1 MQLNP
6 ATPPPGWP
14 TEAEY
19 NPDAA
24 PAPKPVLPPG
34 MVWAMAGDGSVI
46 PAYAMQPE
54 PDKTPAH
61 SPPQKDV
68 WPPRLLAG
76 GISTGVVIG
85 AIGYAGPGL
94 GQAGHAVE
102 MAGIGVG
109 IACASVGALVM
120 LVKGG
125 MGRQAG
131 QHVNVSVNVTNT
143 AHGGSATA
151 KSRGSRR

>member
-1 MQLNP
+1 MQYDRP
-6 ATPPPGWP
+6 TADTDAMFPPGH
-14 TEAEY
+14 
-19 NPDAA
+19 PDAPPRA
-24 PAPKPVLPPG
+24 EAKAPPG
-34 MVWAMAGDGSVI
+34 MAWGLHPGTGDRVLVYL
-46 PAYAMQPE
+46 PPEAEELAQQPL
-54 PDKTPAH
+54 
-61 SPPQKDV
+61 PPQRDV

-76 GISTGVVIG
+76 GAATGVVIG

-102 MAGIGVG
+102 MAGVGVG

-125 MGRQAG
+125 MGRPAG

-143 AHGGSATA
+143 ALGGSATA
-151 KSRGSRR
+151 KARGRR

>member
-1 MQLNP
+1 MGWGIAANGDRALVYLPEQAAAQL
-6 ATPPPGWP
+6 
-14 TEAEY
+14 
-19 NPDAA
+19 
-24 PAPKPVLPPG
+24 
-34 MVWAMAGDGSVI
+34 
-46 PAYAMQPE
+46 
-54 PDKTPAH
+54 
-61 SPPQKDV
+61 PPQKDP

-76 GISTGVVIG
+76 GGATAGVIA

-125 MGRQAG
+125 MSKQAG
-131 QHVNVSVNVTNT
+131 QNVSVSVNVTNT

-151 KSRGSRR
+151 KSRGSRRG